1 MADNSNKEL
10 AASKGEEA
18 DGVLTGW
25 LTQEGFAWGYFH
37 VQEACLCVRGWADR
51 LRGLRPLRLE
61 RD

>member
-37 VQEACLCVRGWADR
+37 VQEACLCV
-51 LRGLRPLRLE
+51 
-61 RD
+61 